1 MYKKNG
7 QSWLKHLDF
16 TIIDLIVLSAVYIL
30 VVLIR
35 HRFYLAPDRISLFT
49 RLGII
54 MLVLYLLVSLIGQ
67 NYRSILQRDKK
78 TELLKVFIQITA
90 TMLALIL
97 YMFITKQSSL
107 FSRTVFG
114 LTAVF
119 SFIFIYI
126 CRLLWKHFLRM
137 RMRKKEVLPWLLIV
151 TDKEHLSS
159 CKEAVS
165 AKPYNPFGVK
175 GIALLDENRIGETE
189 LLRLDSEVEYPIV
202 CDDNNLKTYVLAEV
216 VDEVLIALS
225 DESKERELVSY
236 FLEAG
241 ITVRIGV
248 LNKTEDLPNVTV
260 EKMGNVVVITTSN
273 NVASG
278 WQLFLKRL
286 LDIIAGIFGCIVTGI
301 LYLILA
307 PMIKAKDPGP
317 VFFKQIRI
325 GKNGRKFYFYKFRS
339 MYTDAEERKKEL
351 MTQNEMDGLMFK
363 MENDPRIIPGIGQKI
378 RAWSLDEFPQFINVL
393 KGDMSLIGTRPP
405 TLEEFEKYEAH
416 HKARLSFK
424 PGITGLWQVSGRN
437 QITDF
442 EEVVKLDNTYIRTWN
457 LRLDIE
463 ILFKTFRV
471 VLQRKGAK

>member
-1 MYKKNG
+1 MYRKKS

-16 TIIDLIVLSAVYIL
+16 TFLDLVVLAAVYIL
-30 VVLIR
+30 VVLVR
-35 HRFYLAPDRISLFT
+35 HHFSLSVNRISLFT
-49 RLGII
+49 RLGIL
-54 MLVLYLLVSLIGQ
+54 MLVFYFLIALIGQ
-67 NYRSILQRDKK
+67 NYKSILQRSKIN
-78 TELLKVFIQITA
+78 ELVKVFVQIAA
-90 TMLALIL
+90 TMLTLIL

-114 LTAVF
+114 FTAIF
-119 SFIFIYI
+119 GLLFIYGY
-126 CRLLWKHFLRM
+126 RLLWKSIIRR
-137 RMRKKEVLPWLLIV
+137 RMRKKDVLPWLLIV
-151 TDKEHLSS
+151 TDKEHLSY
-159 CKEAVS
+159 CKEAIS
-165 AKPYNPFGVK
+165 AKPYNPFGLK
-175 GIALLDENRIGETE
+175 GIALLDEDRVGEQETIRQE
-189 LLRLDSEVEYPIV
+189 SSIKYDIV
-202 CDDNNLKTYVLAEV
+202 CNHENLKNYVLSEV
-216 VDEVLIALS
+216 VDEVLIAIS
-225 DESKERELVSY
+225 DENEERELVSY

-248 LNKTEDLPNVTV
+248 LDKTRDLPNVSV
-260 EKMGNVVVITTSN
+260 EKMGDAVVVTTSN
-273 NVASG
+273 NVAAS

-286 LDIIAGIFGCIVTGI
+286 LDIIAGLVGVIITGI
-301 LYLILA
+301 LYLIIA

-317 VFFKQIRI
+317 AFFKQVRI

-339 MYTDAEERKKEL
+339 MYKDAEERKKEL
-351 MTQNEMDGLMFK
+351 MEQNEMDGFMFK

-442 EEVVKLDNTYIRTWN
+442 EEVVRLDNTYIRTWN
-457 LRLDIE
+457 IRLDLK
-463 ILFKTFRV
+463 ILFKTFKV

>member
-16 TIIDLIVLSAVYIL
+16 TIFDLIVLAAVYIL
-30 VVLIR
+30 VVLFR
-35 HRFYLAPDRISLFT
+35 HNFVLSPTRISLFT
-49 RLGII
+49 RLGVI
-54 MLVLYLLVSLIGQ
+54 MLVFYLLIALITQ
-67 NYRSILQRDKK
+67 TYQSILQRDKK
-78 TELLKVFIQITA
+78 SELIRVFVQIA
-90 TMLALIL
+90 LTMLMLNL

-114 LTAVF
+114 LTA
-119 SFIFIYI
+119 IFGIICIYGY
-126 CRLLWKHFLRM
+126 RLLWKNFLRRRIRRNGVM
-137 RMRKKEVLPWLLIV
+137 PWLLIV
-151 TDKEHLSS
+151 TDASHLSF

-175 GIALLDENRIGETE
+175 GIALLDEDRVGEKE
-189 LLRLDSEVEYPIV
+189 LARLDSSAEYEIV
-202 CDDNNLKTYVLAEV
+202 CNNENLKSYVLAEV
-216 VDEVLIALS
+216 VDEVFIALS
-225 DESKERELVSY
+225 NEQQERELVSY

-248 LNKTEDLPNVTV
+248 LNKTEDLPNVSV
-260 EKMGNVVVITTSN
+260 EKMGDVAVITTSN
-273 NVASG
+273 NVAAP

-286 LDIIAGIFGCIVTGI
+286 LDIFAGLVGVIITGI

-317 VFFKQIRI
+317 AFFKQIRI

-351 MTQNEMDGLMFK
+351 MEQNEMDGFMFK
-363 MENDPRIIPGIGQKI
+363 MKNDPRIIPGIGQKI

-405 TLEEFEKYEAH
+405 TLEEFERYEAH

-442 EEVVKLDNTYIRTWN
+442 EEVVRLDNTYIRTWN
-457 LRLDIE
+457 IRLDLK
-463 ILFKTFRV
+463 ILFKTFKV